1 MGQAKQSRRAHL
13 AVLQRMPYCIYCGGV
28 EPAVTIDHM
37 PPRICFR
44 WKHRPQGLEFPSCKI
59 CNEGASHADYVAG
72 LVSRF
77 YETDG
82 GVGYPDEL
90 FNMYRSLPSNVPGL
104 LEELKKP
111 RGSEK
116 IALNR
121 LPANMRNG
129 GLLNVSGPILSSHME
144 VFCPKLGL
152 ALHFDATKKVLT
164 NAGGIAT
171 RWFTNFELFTGDFP
185 EDIKNI
191 FQMPQTL
198 VQGRKEVS
206 DQFQYASVRGD
217 SDNLCAYFASFRLSF
232 SVVAFVAQ
240 DRRLLEN
247 KEKSFSVISPADL
260 KQKIVNLAK
269 R

>member
-1 MGQAKQSRRAHL
+1 MGQAKQNRRAHF
-13 AVLQRMPYCIYCGGV
+13 AVLKRMPYCIYCGGV

-59 CNEGASHADYVAG
+59 CNEGASHSDYVAG

-77 YETDG
+77 YESDG

-90 FNMYRSLPSNVPGL
+90 LSMYRSLPSNVPGL
-104 LEELKKP
+104 LEELKMP

-121 LPANMRNG
+121 LRADMQNG

-152 ALHFDATKKVLT
+152 ALHFDATNKVLS

-171 RWFTNFELFTGDFP
+171 RWFTNYELFTGEFP
-185 EDIKNI
+185 QDLKSI
-191 FQMPQTL
+191 FQMPKTL

-206 DQFQYASVRGD
+206 AQFQYASARD
-217 SDNLCAYFASFRLSF
+217 ESRNLYAYFASFRLSF

-240 DRRLLEN
+240 DRKLLEN
-247 KEKSFSVISPADL
+247 KENGMLVNSPADL

-269 R
+269 P